1 MVYKVKKKA
10 SKEDIKA
17 LKQKIWPGIEFS
29 DGEGFNAHKYCG
41 VLKMDGVSSTI
52 RNPQTDIRN
61 VAPK

>member
-17 LKQKIWPGIEFS
+17 LKQKIWPGVDFS

-41 VLKMDGVSSTI
+41 VLKMGGVSPKIPNHQS
-52 RNPQTDIRN
+52 DMRN